1 MHVAAPATFAPFGTP
16 RPPQQQNYQHQHQ
29 HCPLEAAVPK
39 GAQTLTFKNLIAA
52 PLAQPSTLQPPART
66 SGANAAHV
74 LATIAAAQK
83 RAAPLPLV
91 ASRPPVDDR
100 VLPSGFLS
108 GGNVAAGAQAEVLR
122 LSAKLDALQTHLSAQ
137 SDRLLKTEASLVRAN
152 RTMTSERA
160 TANARLLRMQTDL
173 TDLRS
178 KEAKLRDQATKR
190 IFSEPKRSQ
199 SSFESSVERVQEF
212 DAKISNLTQSLANMS
227 AERDAL
233 TKQAREACMRA
244 DGSATVAAERGV
256 ALQTL
261 QDSHAHLLQSHTA
274 LKEKLDSATA
284 HQGVLLER
292 IESSNTEAEVTA
304 ASLQSRLDELVLR
317 LAATKLER
325 DAATSARTEL
335 QEQIDA
341 ASAAGDDL
349 AVGAEVEVTTEAH
362 ANTDLYDAA
371 CANIEALTARVD
383 ALVYENQAL
392 KETVDD
398 LSTSAL
404 SGENELLTE
413 KASVASTAAES
424 LRHELDTLTH
434 QHDELRRELQQ
445 QQCLDESIA
454 TDAPAANVAD
464 PMDVCNAVE
473 ATHTAAEEG
482 SVAMATD
489 GCVVAEAP
497 PDMLNL
503 IDTPVEGV
511 SCTVNAPVMVF
522 ATPKQRVVC
531 SKVRRARIPHKLAN
545 VIGATTAF
553 GEGVQKSLPWTA
565 ENLLTSTDASG
576 TNGLK
581 TAPHPDVQ
589 SLFNAIS
596 ADVRTSF
603 LQQRQKYLRASGM
616 DDSSVALQME
626 RFSST

>member
-1 MHVAAPATFAPFGTP
+1 VAAPATFAPFGAP
-16 RPPQQQNYQHQHQ
+16 MPPQQQNYQHQHQ
-29 HCPLEAAVPK
+29 HFPLEAAVPK
-39 GAQTLTFKNLIAA
+39 GAQTLSFKNLIAA

-178 KEAKLRDQATKR
+178 KEAKLRDQASTR
-190 IFSEPKRSQ
+190 IFSEPKSSQ
-199 SSFESSVERVQEF
+199 SNFE
-212 DAKISNLTQSLANMS
+212 SLANMS

-292 IESSNTEAEVTA
+292 IESSKTESEVTA

-317 LAATKLER
+317 LAETRLER

-335 QEQIDA
+335 QEKIDA
-341 ASAAGDDL
+341 ASNAGDDL
-349 AVGAEVEVTTEAH
+349 AVGAEVEVTTDAH

-371 CANIEALTARVD
+371 CASIEALTARVD

-413 KASVASTAAES
+413 KASVASTAAAS

-445 QQCLDESIA
+445 QQCLDETVA
-454 TDAPAANVAD
+454 TDAPAANVED
-464 PMDVCNAVE
+464 SMDVCNAVG

-482 SVAMATD
+482 SVAMETD
-489 GCVVAEAP
+489 ACVLAEAP

-511 SCTVNAPVMVF
+511 SCIVNAPVLTF

-531 SKVRRARIPHKLAN
+531 SKARRARIPHKLAN

-616 DDSSVALQME
+616 DDSSVALHME